1 MTAITDIAIGAAVF
15 FLGAGVIGYLIALAM
30 AAFASDNP
38 NSKGAK
44 LATWF
49 TAYPAQNLGLP
60 SAAIS
65 SFAIVALLMT
75 AFSKSSDA
83 AASAL
88 QFKAFGLEFTGPSGP
103 ITLWLLCFLGFVFA
117 LKLLRA

>member
-1 MTAITDIAIGAAVF
+1 MTAPTDLAIGLAVAF
-15 FLGAGVIGYLIALAM
+15 MTLGLLGYAVALLL
-30 AAFASDNP
+30 AAFYSRDPASI
-38 NSKGAK
+38 GGK
-44 LATWF
+44 LAAWF

-60 SAAIS
+60 CAAIS
-65 SFAIVALLMT
+65 SFAIVAVLMT
-75 AFSKSSDA
+75 AFSKSSD